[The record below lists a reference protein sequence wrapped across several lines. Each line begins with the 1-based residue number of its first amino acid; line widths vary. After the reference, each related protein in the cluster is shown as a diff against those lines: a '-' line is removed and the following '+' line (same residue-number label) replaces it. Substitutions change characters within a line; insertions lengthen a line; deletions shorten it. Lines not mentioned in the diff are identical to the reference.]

1 MSHICKL
8 PTFATTSSPLDPKWP
23 DRLREELVA
32 LINLVEEQAEC
43 DADWFQID
51 PVDEKG
57 LEWQGTC
64 WVMYGMRKYTFDV
77 RFDIPAAYPATPIE
91 IELPQLD
98 GKTVKMYR
106 GGKICMD
113 LHFAPEWR
121 ANAPK
126 YGIVHAMT
134 LALAPWL
141 AAEIPQLV
149 ESGAITK

>member
-1 MSHICKL
+1 MSNVTKL
-8 PTFATTSSPLDPKWP
+8 PTFTVNASPLDPKWP

-32 LINLVEEQAEC
+32 LITLVEEQAER
-43 DADWFQID
+43 DADWFQIE
-51 PVDEKG
+51 PTDETG
-57 LEWQGTC
+57 IEWSGTC
-64 WVMYGMRKYTFDV
+64 WVMYGVRKFTFKV
-77 RFDIPAAYPATPIE
+77 QFEIPAAYPAAPIE
-91 IELPQLD
+91 IELPELD

-113 LHFAPEWR
+113 IHFAPEWR

-134 LALAPWL
+134 LALGPWL

-149 ESGAITK
+149 ESGAVKK